1 MMVAAAKYLM
11 HNNCL
16 TKILKKI
23 MVNTIL
29 NKRPDSSSENSG
41 YKINAENKKKTP
53 KQDNL
58 YF

>member
-1 MMVAAAKYLM
+1 
-11 HNNCL
+11 
-16 TKILKKI
+16 

-41 YKINAENKKKTP
+41 YKINAENKKTTP

-58 YF
+58 YFWRAKFKDVTSHARNNYII

>member
-1 MMVAAAKYLM
+1 
-11 HNNCL
+11 
-16 TKILKKI
+16 

-41 YKINAENKKKTP
+41 YKINAENKKTTP